1 MLAKTRAYL
10 TQAAVPYGTL
20 VDVRPLHEAFAALG
34 EHEAKLRGR
43 IAAIVAEAYWHA
55 RQTDTARQQAALA
68 YEIGRQSGDDWVCSY
83 ASHVLALT
91 CMQSLHPHN
100 ALESWQT
107 ALAFARRANDL
118 WLQGA
123 PGTRLPWVLTGLGR
137 PDEAETQALEACTL
151 TRKVHNWAEYS
162 FAVATLAVIAR
173 GRHRPTAAPP
183 PGSAASRP
191 PSSTPTSPSL
201 SSSGY
206 ASCSIPTAC

>member
-1 MLAKTRAYL
+1 L
-10 TQAAVPYGTL
+10 T
-20 VDVRPLHEAFAALG
+20 
-34 EHEAKLRGR
+34 
-43 IAAIVAEAYWHA
+43 
-55 RQTDTARQQAALA
+55 
-68 YEIGRQSGDDWVCSY
+68 
-83 ASHVLALT
+83 LT

-107 ALAFARRANDL
+107 ALAFARRASDL

-123 PGTRLPWVLTGLGR
+123 PGTRLPCVLTGLGR
-137 PDEAETQALEACTL
+137 PDEAEIQALEACTL